1 MLNVNDSFRKT
12 IIVRSKIK
20 KWKDDKRILFLS
32 LKEFLI
38 NPDSIKT

>member
-1 MLNVNDSFRKT
+1 MLNVNDIFRKT
-12 IIVRSKIK
+12 TIVRSNIK

-38 NPDSIKT
+38 HPDLIKT

>member
-12 IIVRSKIK
+12 IIVRSNIK

-38 NPDSIKT
+38 NLDSIKT

>member
-12 IIVRSKIK
+12 TIVRSNIK
-20 KWKDDKRILFLS
+20 KWKDGKRILFLS

-38 NPDSIKT
+38 HPYSIKN